1 MTGVSVNVIYAGFE
15 QSTKSNLCIVN
26 FSVQAMQKLEVMIRP
41 WQKAQWHYQKQ
52 REFCI
57 WISAIHEADF
67 QPQNRQ

>member
-1 MTGVSVNVIYAGFE
+1 
-15 QSTKSNLCIVN
+15 
-26 FSVQAMQKLEVMIRP
+26 MQKLEVMIRP